1 MNNATILLFILLII
15 MAGLAVAVVFF
26 YVYWRRVQRPTPTLD
41 GELRLCCLD
50 GPVEMMRDR
59 YGIPHIY
66 AESDADLFR
75 ALGFAHAQDRLW
87 QMEQN
92 RRTAKGELAE
102 AFGPAALDADRF
114 SRIVGFRRAA
124 EKELEALDPA
134 TRQVVDWYV
143 QGVNAFID
151 GHPGRLAAE
160 FNLLRL
166 APAPWTAAD
175 TLACGKMMA
184 WS

>member
-75 ALGFAHAQDRLW
+75 ALGL
-87 QMEQN
+87 
-92 RRTAKGELAE
+92 RTHRTGC
-102 AFGPAALDADRF
+102 
-114 SRIVGFRRAA
+114 
-124 EKELEALDPA
+124 
-134 TRQVVDWYV
+134 
-143 QGVNAFID
+143 
-151 GHPGRLAAE
+151 GRWSKTGA
-160 FNLLRL
+160 LLR
-166 APAPWTAAD
+166 A
-175 TLACGKMMA
+175 
-184 WS
+184 S